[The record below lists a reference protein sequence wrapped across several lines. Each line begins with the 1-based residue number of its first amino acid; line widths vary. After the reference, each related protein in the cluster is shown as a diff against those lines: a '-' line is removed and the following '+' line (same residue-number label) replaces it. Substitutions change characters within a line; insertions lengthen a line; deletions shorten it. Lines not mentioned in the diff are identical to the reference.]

1 MSAGNPKIKF
11 ISFSSYFPDT
21 NFLLLLFHLLFLPS
35 SPSSSVSSF
44 FFFFKNPN
52 PWVLFINSE
61 VTFRKFRSEN
71 FLHESCSSARRLKP
85 VKFWEFSEFFWCL
98 KTGLQLLYSSM
109 AGEFLQIRF
118 LHLFLISTTLV
129 TVLASW
135 NLLEIVL
142 FTTYAKFENHPTIV
156 VFSALI
162 FLKYGYGLMLTP
174 LMHACFLEAW
184 VPLYFSKFVNQVL
197 NSVVELVI

>member
-1 MSAGNPKIKF
+1 MIMPLSLHVFTFLPPILLESTIPPPPLLIF
-11 ISFSSYFPDT
+11 RILPW
-21 NFLLLLFHLLFLPS
+21 LLLGFTVLPQFCFPHLVSSFFSFLF
-35 SPSSSVSSF
+35 VSSF

-98 KTGLQLLYSSM
+98 KMGLQLLYSSM

-135 NLLEIVL
+135 NFLEIVL
-142 FTTYAKFENHPTIV
+142 FTTYPKLRI
-156 VFSALI
+156 I
-162 FLKYGYGLMLTP
+162 QP
-174 LMHACFLEAW
+174 L
-184 VPLYFSKFVNQVL
+184 
-197 NSVVELVI
+197 